1 MKYHNTRTGAETDI
15 FSDEDW
21 KSGQPQRAGWV
32 NTEDKPLK
40 TAPKDIV
47 DFVFKKKPVEPV
59 VIETI
64 KGETISISEDKV
76 EKTLTEKS
84 DFATG
89 GIITGKQKVEL
100 PGSGEIV
107 IPAPPSQIR
116 KLAESKLKQSK
127 PKRNDN
133 PKQKR
138 PAAKR

>member
-47 DFVFKKKPVEPV
+47 DFVFKKKEPLSME
-59 VIETI
+59 IAAPSLKETFAKKI
-64 KGETISISEDKV
+64 SKPNPDPLILKVAETKL
-76 EKTLTEKS
+76 KN
-84 DFATG
+84 
-89 GIITGKQKVEL
+89 
-100 PGSGEIV
+100 
-107 IPAPPSQIR
+107 IP
-116 KLAESKLKQSK
+116 KQSK

-138 PAAKR
+138 PAAKRKP

>member
-47 DFVFKKKPVEPV
+47 DFVFKKKEPLSMEIAAPALEEVE
-59 VIETI
+59 ILETEPEDAEEKFAKKI
-64 KGETISISEDKV
+64 SKPNPDPLILKVAETKL
-76 EKTLTEKS
+76 KN
-84 DFATG
+84 
-89 GIITGKQKVEL
+89 
-100 PGSGEIV
+100 
-107 IPAPPSQIR
+107 IP
-116 KLAESKLKQSK
+116 KQSK

-138 PAAKR
+138 PAAKHKS